1 MGLNQADWLIPATLA
16 RCDMDP
22 SHGGQVD
29 EVVLRLVLRTL
40 QGNVGRVFLIRELNL
55 TCRMRSACFSSRAAL
70 TSSSSFLR
78 RCVAS
83 PLRRATRGG
92 SSLPTASNFATT
104 SPWGSSGRCLKGR
117 PRLFGT
123 TAITKSTSPEWHQI
137 GLPLP
142 DPSYYSAYTKAI
154 VKIN

>member
-1 MGLNQADWLIPATLA
+1 MGLNQAAWLIPATLA

-29 EVVLRLVLRTL
+29 EVVLRLVLRIL
-40 QGNVGRVFLIRELNL
+40 QGNVGNVFLIPGL

-78 RCVAS
+78 RFVA
-83 PLRRATRGG
+83 PTLRRATRGG

-104 SPWGSSGRCLKGR
+104 SPWDSSGRCLKGR
-117 PRLFGT
+117 P
-123 TAITKSTSPEWHQI
+123 ITKVTSSKWHQI

-142 DPSYYSAYTKAI
+142 DPSYSSAYTNAI
-154 VKIN
+154 VKRN